1 MKRHIIFIFL
11 LLLLSCNKYS
21 EKVSGNYNGQ
31 MSINDSIIS
40 NSANISISEVSK
52 KRISIT
58 SDFFP
63 SYQLDID
70 RQRYFSSVTYFHEGD
85 NLIDSDVLEIGETGD
100 GLYLTLIHLGN
111 IDNKY
116 TFSGERN

>member
-1 MKRHIIFIFL
+1 
-11 LLLLSCNKYS
+11 
-21 EKVSGNYNGQ
+21 

-58 SDFFP
+58 SNFFP
-63 SYQLDID
+63 SYELDID

-85 NLIDSDVLEIGETGD
+85 NLIDSDELEIGGTGD
-100 GLYLTLIHLGN
+100 GLYLTLIHFGN
-111 IDNKY
+111 IDNLA
-116 TFSGERN
+116 SNPAGAAAPLSWWP

>member
-1 MKRHIIFIFL
+1 MKRHITFIFL

-100 GLYLTLIHLGN
+100 GLYLTLIHFGN

>member
-1 MKRHIIFIFL
+1 
-11 LLLLSCNKYS
+11 
-21 EKVSGNYNGQ
+21 

-63 SYQLDID
+63 SYELDID
-70 RQRYFSSVTYFHEGD
+70 RQRYFSSVTYFHQVDSEG
-85 NLIDSDVLEIGETGD
+85 LEIGETSD
-100 GLYLTLIHLGN
+100 GLYLTLLHFDT
-111 IDNKY
+111 IDDMY